1 MAASNSKV
9 SDPDQEGLVLAAYQ
23 QFLTT
28 QPLSVHTRR
37 AYLSRTR
44 LFCTFL
50 KNRPVSY
57 GDPFHAELARDYAV
71 RDFKTF
77 LKTSRTARPTSI
89 NLSLAALD
97 HFYGFIGL
105 SKPQVSREELAPTA
119 PQALDI
125 SQQKHFLRILQS
137 AACVRDRAVAT
148 LLLYTGLRIGECLAL
163 NLVDVIIAERKG
175 RVIVRS
181 GKGNSYREVPLNS
194 QTRQVLADWK
204 NYRTS
209 HFKGND
215 NGEVAFFLS
224 RQGTRLTPRA
234 ADLRL
239 RHLAQ
244 KAGLSLS
251 AHTLRHTCLTNLVR
265 GGHDLVLVAEI
276 AGHKR
281 LETTRR
287 YTLPTIE
294 DRESAI
300 QSLEVDY

>member
-1 MAASNSKV
+1 MTASNNKGSE
-9 SDPDQEGLVLAAYQ
+9 SDQGGLYLAAYA

-50 KNRPVSY
+50 QSRPVSY
-57 GDPFHAELARDYAV
+57 GDPFHAEFARDYAV
-71 RDFKTF
+71 RDFKSY
-77 LKTSRTARPTSI
+77 LKTSHAAVPASV

-97 HFYGFIGL
+97 HFYHFIGL
-105 SKPQVSREELAPTA
+105 AKPQVSREELMHSA
-119 PQALDI
+119 PQALSLDE
-125 SQQKHFLRILQS
+125 QKHLLRILQTTAS
-137 AACVRDRAVAT
+137 ARDRAIAT
-148 LLLYTGLRIGECLAL
+148 LLLYTGLRLGECLAL
-163 NLVDVIIAERKG
+163 NLEDVIIAERKG

-204 NYRTS
+204 DYRTS
-209 HFKGND
+209 HFNGND
-215 NGEVAFFLS
+215 KGVVAFFLS
-224 RQGTRLTPRA
+224 RQGKRLTPRA
-234 ADLRL
+234 TDLRL
-239 RHLAQ
+239 RHLAA
-244 KAGLSLS
+244 KAGLHFS

-287 YTLPTIE
+287 YTLPTPE
-294 DRESAI
+294 DRESAM